1 MQYSINAIPQETRM
15 AFHSGHAWPYFKCPY
30 QAMVMKTLEPNNSR
44 IVIVKPLI
52 VISRNTATHSSSP
65 FKGQRDFPPSAPAC
79 TIASMLRIA
88 FALLALS
95 VATSS
100 QGAEPVLDNDRVTV
114 WDTTAVLP
122 PAQHDFVAVSLVH
135 KGTAHVGHQSEA
147 PGVAGERT
155 VLVELKDHAPPPSA
169 NTGGYPPA
177 FPRPPARKVLEKA
190 K

>member
-1 MQYSINAIPQETRM
+1 
-15 AFHSGHAWPYFKCPY
+15 
-30 QAMVMKTLEPNNSR
+30 MVMKTWEPNNSS

-135 KGTAHVGHQSEA
+135 KGTAHVGHQGEA
-147 PGVAGERT
+147 PGVSGERT
-155 VLVELKDHAPPPSA
+155 VVVELKDHALPPIANTSGYPLAFPPPHP
-169 NTGGYPPA
+169 TEL
-177 FPRPPARKVLEKA
+177 LENA
-190 K
+190 Q